1 MTPYREILKR
11 SWNISWKNKSLWFFG
26 FFASIISFGAELKIF
41 SKAFSQESG
50 LKTIND
56 IGLFI
61 KTGIFSREALQNISH
76 LMRTET
82 STMLLLSL
90 YLLVILAM
98 TIFFIWLATSSQ
110 ISIIDAVKKIKKDEQ
125 QKISIKEQIKK
136 SKSKF
141 WPVLGMN
148 ALIWLIING
157 ITLLISLLLVVI
169 LIQNKTYLTLL
180 YGLLFII
187 FIPIILFI
195 SFVIKYAIAYIV
207 IDDKKVS
214 SALKNGWIMFKK
226 NWLISIE
233 MAITLFFINI
243 LAMLVVSFASFLI
256 FILFSGIAVTTA
268 IFVFSSQAF
277 FWTLIAIAIIIALV
291 IIALSG
297 AIVNTF
303 QISAWTELFI
313 KLKENKASSKL
324 ERIFTEQ
331 NK

>member
-61 KTGIFSREALQNISH
+61 KTGIFSKEALQNIPH
-76 LMRTET
+76 LLRTET
-82 STMLLLSL
+82 STMLLLFL

-98 TIFFIWLATSSQ
+98 TAFFIWLATSSQ
-110 ISIIDAVKKIKKDEQ
+110 ISIIDAVKKLNKDNQ

-207 IDDKKVS
+207 IDGKKVS

-277 FWTLIAIAIIIALV
+277 FWTLIVIAIIIALI

-303 QISAWTELFI
+303 QISAWTELFV

>member
-82 STMLLLSL
+82 STMLLLFL

-110 ISIIDAVKKIKKDEQ
+110 IAIIDAIKKINKEGQ
-125 QKISIKEQIKK
+125 QKISIKEQLKK
-136 SKSKF
+136 SKNKF

-207 IDDKKVS
+207 IDGKKVS

-243 LAMLVVSFASFLI
+243 LAMLVVSFISFLI

-277 FWTLIAIAIIIALV
+277 FWTLIAIAIIIALI

-297 AIVNTF
+297 AIINTF
-303 QISAWTELFI
+303 QISAWTELFM

-324 ERIFTEQ
+324 ERIFKEQ

>member
-207 IDDKKVS
+207 IDGKKVS

-277 FWTLIAIAIIIALV
+277 FWTLIVIAIIIALI

-303 QISAWTELFI
+303 QISAWTELFV

>member
-207 IDDKKVS
+207 IDGKKVS

>member
-1 MTPYREILKR
+1 MTPYREILKKA
-11 SWNISWKNKSLWFFG
+11 WNISWKNKSLWFFG

-56 IGLFI
+56 ISLFI
-61 KTGIFSREALQNISH
+61 KTGIFSKQALQNIPY
-76 LMRTET
+76 LIKTET
-82 STMLLLSL
+82 TTMVLFFLFLLI
-90 YLLVILAM
+90 ILAM
-98 TIFFIWLATSSQ
+98 IIFFIWLATISQ
-110 ISIIDAVKKIKKDEQ
+110 ISIIDAVKKINKENK
-125 QKISIKEQIKK
+125 QKINIKEQIKR
-136 SKSKF
+136 SKNKF
-141 WPVLGMN
+141 WPVFSMN

-180 YGLLFII
+180 YGFLFII

-195 SFVIKYAIAYIV
+195 SFVVKYAIAYIV
-207 IDDKKVS
+207 IDGKKIS
-214 SALKNGWIMFKK
+214 SALKNAWVLFKN

-233 MAITLFFINI
+233 MAVSLFFINI
-243 LAMLVVSFASFLI
+243 LAILVVSFVSFLI

-268 IFVFSSQAF
+268 IFVLSSQGF
-277 FWTLIAIAIIIALV
+277 FWTLIVIAIIISLA

-303 QISAWTELFI
+303 QISAWTELFV

-324 ERIFTEQ
+324 ERIFTEK

>member
-98 TIFFIWLATSSQ
+98 TIFFVWLATSSQ

-207 IDDKKVS
+207 IDGKKVS

-324 ERIFTEQ
+324 ERIFKEQ